1 MTGVAPRDWP
11 VTGQVFR
18 RVAMTPETEIVKT
31 RFGADPNGSAAAAM
45 TTDTRVGAAPIGE
58 VVMTLTTVHRA
69 LFVVR
74 KAEDQ
79 WLATAHE
86 GFTQH

>member
-1 MTGVAPRDWP
+1 
-11 VTGQVFR
+11 
-18 RVAMTPETEIVKT
+18 MTPETELVKA
-31 RFGADPNGSAAAAM
+31 RFGTDPNGSAAAAM

-58 VVMTLTTVHRA
+58 VVMTVKTVHRA
-69 LFVVR
+69 VLVVG
-74 KAEDQ
+74 KTQDQ